1 MNPIKMTIKNFF
13 SHEES
18 EIDFNFK
25 SCLLIGNT
33 EGDYSKS
40 NGSGKSSVFEA
51 LLWALFNK
59 SRAPKMSDLVRW
71 GETSASVVLEF
82 ETDGERYRVTRSRNN
97 KSRVSAVTFEKLESE
112 GAWIDC
118 SGSTPSLTNSEIEKT
133 IRLDFKTF
141 VNTTYFRQN
150 DASEFAE
157 AEPYRRKEILK
168 SIVDI
173 TKWDDWEDSA
183 KKKIRGIKSE
193 IGILDALA
201 DEATVVSEKLK
212 KERESMKNCSKQISI
227 IEHNISTE
235 ESSYQLFLEELISM
249 KSNLDFDSMEKTKMK
264 IDEMNKRLGRLFSS
278 RSSKENALSKLSS
291 SRSSIFEKFE
301 KIDTFLEGKRVVDV
315 DIAGLSLLKSKVTDL
330 KSEIK
335 YIKITNSNLESK
347 HLEEGSCDKCGS
359 LVSDDMITKFCEEK
373 DLSIKNN
380 NTKIKEMSEELK
392 SILFEIKSTEETE
405 TLNRK
410 VIDAIEKRSYC
421 KERLVTLDSE
431 IESIS
436 SDIASISDDIGKIE
450 TELSLNEEKMSS
462 LKDSSYEDCEKKV
475 SMKKQ
480 SLDGLR
486 NSLFVKKKEIGVHE
500 ANISQFESRLEK
512 SSDVK
517 KKLEDKRKEL
527 DEYVYLKNIFGKNG
541 IQTILLENIIKN
553 HQAIANNVLKEICNE
568 PIQIHMDTQKT
579 SADGSRTLE
588 TLDLMIRKD
597 GNILSYNSL
606 SGGEKFRISIALALG
621 LRDLAARF
629 GGTNLNLIM
638 LDEVNS
644 PLDRYGVETLFVNVI
659 EKISER
665 YKTMVIT
672 HDESLKEKFLNVI
685 DVCKVNGISSI
696 NHSSFE
702 D

>member
-1 MNPIKMTIKNFF
+1 MTIKNFF

-97 KSRVSAVTFEKLESE
+97 KSRVSSVTFEKLESE
-112 GAWIDC
+112 GTWIDC

-183 KKKIRGIKSE
+183 KKKIRAIKSE

-212 KERESMKNCSKQISI
+212 KEKEGMENCSKQIDI
-227 IEHNISTE
+227 IEHSISTE

-291 SRSSIFEKFE
+291 SKSSLSEKLE

-315 DIAGLSLLKSKVTDL
+315 DIAGLSFLKSKVTDL

-373 DLSIKNN
+373 ELSIKNN

-392 SILFEIKSTEETE
+392 SILFEIKNTEETE

-436 SDIASISDDIGKIE
+436 SDIASISDDIDKIE

-588 TLDLMIRKD
+588 TLDLTIRKD

-672 HDESLKEKFLNVI
+672 HDESLKEKFSNVI